1 MIHDNLMSRV
11 ISYIKEQIDHA
22 KIVIDDKEQDAE
34 ILKAEIAP
42 NYLLKVFVNTP
53 RGSGVI
59 SDLRLY
65 DKDGKLMISKP
76 QEITKTTGYGL
87 VSSFYIQLTEREIT
101 DPMSIFEMGGR
112 RG

>member
-1 MIHDNLMSRV
+1 
-11 ISYIKEQIDHA
+11 
-22 KIVIDDKEQDAE
+22 
-34 ILKAEIAP
+34 
-42 NYLLKVFVNTP
+42 
-53 RGSGVI
+53 
-59 SDLRLY
+59 
-65 DKDGKLMISKP
+65 MISKP